1 MARDV
6 KFFFKSYIKRRRR
19 KRQKKEQTPTRERDS
34 KREIK
39 MIIHKTMGLSN
50 GLAAA
55 YEIEKKRLKVK
66 KKKKNKKM
74 RERDMKGQEDNV
86 LQDIPPFSYATRK
99 M

>member
-39 MIIHKTMGLSN
+39 I
-50 GLAAA
+50 
-55 YEIEKKRLKVK
+55 K
-66 KKKKNKKM
+66 KKKKKKKKW
-74 RERDMKGQEDNV
+74 ERDMTIMMGQEDNV

>member
-39 MIIHKTMGLSN
+39 MIIHICKTMGLSN

-66 KKKKNKKM
+66 KKKKTKNKKM
-74 RERDMKGQEDNV
+74 RERE
-86 LQDIPPFSYATRK
+86 I
-99 M
+99 